1 MLQDLSK
8 NSTKYN
14 DFWKHYAK
22 NIKMGDL
29 DDEINREKLAK
40 LMRIRSSKNTTGL
53 VSFDEYIERFKEG

>member
-22 NIKMGDL
+22 NIKMGVL

-40 LMRIRSSKNTTGL
+40 LMQ
-53 VSFDEYIERFKEG
+53 